1 MIEVAAAVIEN
12 REGRILIARRKPEI
26 TLGGYWE
33 FPGGKIENG
42 ESPAICA
49 ARELHEE
56 MDVHIETGDI
66 LTETV
71 HDYGNGKVVHLIAV
85 RAILL
90 GGHMSLHDHDDIR
103 WVTIAEMSDYLF
115 APADE
120 CIVEKLREE
129 HERERAR
136 HSAKHASIHVSK
148 SDCADPK

>member
-12 REGRILIARRKPEI
+12 REGRILIARRKSDI

-33 FPGGKIENG
+33 FPGGKIEPG
-42 ESPAICA
+42 ESPALCA

-56 MDVHIETGDI
+56 MDVHIEAGEI
-66 LTETV
+66 LTDTT

-90 GGHMSLHDHDDIR
+90 GGHIRLHDHDDIR
-103 WVTIAEMSDYLF
+103 WVTIAEMNDYLF

-120 CIVEKLREE
+120 AIVEKLVEE
-129 HERERAR
+129 HARE
-136 HSAKHASIHVSK
+136 KHAH
-148 SDCADPK
+148 

>member
-71 HDYGNGKVVHLIAV
+71 HDYGKVVHLIAV